1 MKAEEEEGER
11 GGEEGEEEMLGKTEG
26 ERGGDEGE
34 EEGEVKGDGEDFKL
48 QSGVERREN
57 APESISDESDEEE
70 EWQAFVSSSSSNLV

>member
-11 GGEEGEEEMLGKTEG
+11 GGEEGEDEGEILGNTEG

-34 EEGEVKGDGEDFKL
+34 EEGEVKGDGEDLRL

-57 APESISDESDEEE
+57 APESMSEESEEE
-70 EWQAFVSSSSSNLV
+70 EE